1 MTRYPSASLLCQYN
15 KFLVVC
21 VNLQFVPKQS
31 GTPKK
36 NEIIF
41 TAPTGEEI
49 SNKRQLEQYLKAHPG
64 GPAVSEFDWGT
75 GETPRRSARISEK
88 VKATPSPESDPP
100 KKRSRKSSGSKK
112 DSKEKEVAPQ
122 GTEETKLSDVQ
133 DADKAVKDADTEM
146 EKADVK
152 GNKDEDKVQDADT
165 KTEVAPP
172 DETKV
177 ENEAKVPNEAEERK
191 KTMEVDAGTN
201 DGKEADGSGS
211 GEKNEKKDLEGEKV
225 GEKVEQPESEAGEK
239 EVTGD
244 QGKADIAIAD
254 EDKHEGEGEEK
265 EKHKESEI
273 KEKEAAKGKSEEHK
287 SLGVHEVGK
296 KIEAELTDNG
306 SNGNEAAKV

>member
-1 MTRYPSASLLCQYN
+1 MASSVEKEEVVSLELPAPSGWI
-15 KFLVVC
+15 KK
-21 VNLQFVPKQS
+21 FVPKQS

-133 DADKAVKDADTEM
+133 DADRAVKDTDTEM

-152 GNKDEDKVQDADT
+152 ENKDEDKVKDADT

-172 DETKV
+172 EEAKV
-177 ENEAKVPNEAEERK
+177 ENEAKVPKEAEERK
-191 KTMEVDAGTN
+191 RTMEVDAGTN
-201 DGKEADGSGS
+201 DGKEVDGSG
-211 GEKNEKKDLEGEKV
+211 
-225 GEKVEQPESEAGEK
+225 AK

-244 QGKADIAIAD
+244 QGKADIAIANQ
-254 EDKHEGEGEEK
+254 DKHEGEGEEK

-273 KEKEAAKGKSEEHK
+273 KEKEAAQGKSEEHK
-287 SLGVHEVGK
+287 SSGVHEVGK
-296 KIEAELTDNG
+296 KIEAELTENG
-306 SNGNEAAKV
+306 GNGNEAAKV